1 MKTKSK
7 LTFAE
12 ESQLKKKLNEYYQ
25 KLDEI
30 LVELY
35 VDDVKI
41 DGLKQELSQKIKQKG
56 ELENDLSNQIN
67 RLTNEIDLLDEQLSY
82 YSRNDKVQELVEFV
96 KWKSFFSVLEGKAF
110 LQKSSGILWNVGRKE
125 ISSESG
131 LNSYLLSLQESEFD
145 VPLKEEWAA
154 LLNEYM
160 DGSTKKDMINFDN
173 LNKFN
178 LSFFG
183 AKDDLYHYKNAA
195 YEYRNYDHRFSGL
208 QFDQKHLNHNKIFV
222 VSVDRRHVKSRY
234 LEYVFED
241 SPEYFSAYLVL
252 LLSELKYKFDD
263 PVLVKI
269 ANSLI
274 KKEQIENEI
283 NRIVAELGE
292 SAAKKTKAVKR
303 QTYSSQTISV
313 SSENHSKLA
322 YLLKLD
328 NFLGEQLSVIN
339 DFVNSEHDT
348 LRAYND
354 LIVKNI
360 SDEPSGYE
368 VVQQRNN
375 SMFERLEIN
384 PNELLDRMNVLRAEV
399 QDVIST
405 IKTAASF
412 EQLVQVEKKQFPS
425 FEFVIDKVN
434 YDVELLSSK
443 VEFFKNSDDILRR
456 LIGLHKKWYSELDHF
471 HKIELIDFDQ
481 TCKKN
486 AIDESFVKGWNEKWI
501 EERIRIE
508 RKVTDIIIAVLD
520 EKIPIDQAELL
531 LLLLWDGLRG
541 GYQEFYSEKVIPIHQ
556 KYAFDAKSGRLLEM
570 LDNELE
576 LKRIINNFQSS
587 IEEIIFSLSES
598 DDKLFILQWASE
610 WYESQFVKILDVIK
624 NTSIDQFLSSDTINE
639 FRQLKERNLESVIFE
654 SGAYKKEVDELSNE
668 FNSLLFR
675 MKKEAETKF
684 K

>member
-12 ESQLKKKLNEYYQ
+12 KSQLKNKFNEYHQ

-35 VDDVKI
+35 ADDIKI
-41 DGLKQELSQKIKQKG
+41 DGLKRELSQKIKQKD

-67 RLTNEIDLLDEQLSY
+67 SLTNEIGLLEEQLSY

-96 KWKSFFSVLEGKAF
+96 RWKSFFSVLGGKAF
-110 LQKSSGILWNVGRKE
+110 LQKSSGILWFGGGKK
-125 ISSESG
+125 ISYETD
-131 LNSYLLSLQESEFD
+131 LNSYLLSLQEAKFD
-145 VPLKEEWAA
+145 VPLYEEWMA
-154 LLNEYM
+154 LLSEYM
-160 DGSTKKDMINFDN
+160 DSSTKKDMINFDS

-195 YEYRNYDHRFSGL
+195 YDNENWDHRFTGL
-208 QFDQKHLNHNKIFV
+208 KFDQKHLNHKEIFV

-234 LEYVFED
+234 LEYIFED
-241 SPEYFSAYLVL
+241 KPEYYSAYLVL

-263 PVLVKI
+263 PVLVQI

-274 KKEQIENEI
+274 KKEQVENEI
-283 NRIVAELGE
+283 NRLVAELGE
-292 SAAKKTKAVKR
+292 STAKKIKAVKR
-303 QTYSSQTISV
+303 QTYSSQTNSD
-313 SSENHSKLA
+313 SSETYSKLA
-322 YLLKLD
+322 YLLNLD
-328 NFLGEQLSVIN
+328 NFLREQLSGMNDIIN
-339 DFVNSEHDT
+339 IEHDT

-360 SDEPSGYE
+360 SDNPSEYE
-368 VVQQRNN
+368 AIQQRNN

-384 PNELLDRMNVLRAEV
+384 PNELLDRMNVLWAEV

-405 IKTAASF
+405 IKSADSL
-412 EQLVQVEKKQFPS
+412 EQLSQVEKKQFPS
-425 FEFVIDKVN
+425 FGFVVDKVN

-443 VEFFKNSDDILRR
+443 LEFFKSSDDVLRR

-520 EKIPIDQAELL
+520 KKIPIDQAELL

-624 NTSIDQFLSSDTINE
+624 NTGIDQFLSGDTINE
-639 FRQLKERNLESVIFE
+639 FRQLKARNLESVIFD
-654 SGAYKKEVDELSNE
+654 SGAYKKEVDDLSNE